1 MRRCTWSLFAE
12 DMVFEFAFSIE
23 LQKKLMHFHDG
34 FHFTCTFIMWFWVG
48 VFQKHETACWSYI
61 LYSWSQAAAYFYRI
75 LSTKLSINY
84 IFFGTFHC
92 PMFQVK
98 VSFLTLSGRIWNSR
112 RWFFRSVKTW
122 LKETAPR
129 VIVSVTLLARKSDI
143 LASQHLGY
151 IDCRGKRV
159 ELFHLC
165 FCLFR
170 VHVKHNNWSLC
181 T

>member
-1 MRRCTWSLFAE
+1 MATVHL
-12 DMVFEFAFSIE
+12 EFICGGYGIRICIFHRAAKKTDAFS
-23 LQKKLMHFHDG
+23 
-34 FHFTCTFIMWFWVG
+34 WWVSLHLHIYY
-48 VFQKHETACWSYI
+48 V
-61 LYSWSQAAAYFYRI
+61 I
-75 LSTKLSINY
+75 LSGCLSKTWNCMLIVYPVFLIQSSSIFLSDLKHKIIDY
-84 IFFGTFHC
+84 IFFWTFHC
-92 PMFQVK
+92 PMFQLK

-129 VIVSVTLLARKSDI
+129 VIISVTLLARKSDI